1 MFSVSGERYRT
12 VRTMYMSRH
21 TTAGATEQTVLMV
34 LEFRSI
40 KKAMANNRNTLRETS
55 LGDFKGTPIPI
66 ILKHSFS
73 FFAKNS
79 AAEVEDSVKWHPIR
93 DQILKNTATSG
104 AKKKDA
110 VGPGGEQKKKQ
121 QGAGDPPIHGS
132 LDAVQVMAKKSLYHE
147 VWGLWAIIN
156 CQCLSPHLE
165 SRTTSPLATKPL
177 QYT

>member
-21 TTAGATEQTVLMV
+21 TTARATEQTVLMV

-40 KKAMANNRNTLRETS
+40 KEAMANNRNTLRETS

-79 AAEVEDSVKWHPIR
+79 EVEDSVKWHPIK

-104 AKKKDA
+104 AIKKRCR
-110 VGPGGEQKKKQ
+110 
-121 QGAGDPPIHGS
+121 
-132 LDAVQVMAKKSLYHE
+132 
-147 VWGLWAIIN
+147 WT
-156 CQCLSPHLE
+156 
-165 SRTTSPLATKPL
+165 R
-177 QYT
+177 